1 MTIADDVVAYY
12 NHCQTDYRLAW
23 GVERNK
29 AIHYGYYE
37 DGIRGRHAARENTNR
52 VLARELALKAD
63 AFVVDAGCGI
73 GGTSIW
79 LAERTTARFL
89 GVNIQP
95 MQLAIAEKL
104 VAKRGLGQR
113 VALSLADYCALPLGD
128 GAADAV
134 FSLEGVAH
142 APDKRRFVAEAARV
156 LKPGG
161 RLVIFDYF
169 GRSEPLP
176 ARDQR
181 DLDRFMSG
189 WALPSLPHWSL
200 FADAARQ
207 AGFRDVRFRDAT
219 DHVLRDSLHMRR
231 ICALVL
237 PFTFLWD
244 RWGARARSVRS
255 NRVSGWLQHRLFRE
269 RILTYGVLVAERGG

>member
-12 NHCQTDYRLAW
+12 HHCHTDYRLAW
-23 GVERNK
+23 GVERNM

-52 VLARELALKAD
+52 ALARELALKAD
-63 AFVVDAGCGI
+63 ALVVDAGCGI
-73 GGTSIW
+73 GGTSLW
-79 LAERTTARFL
+79 LAQHTAARFL

-95 MQLAIAEKL
+95 MQLAIAQRL
-104 VAKRGLGQR
+104 VAQRGLHHR
-113 VALSLADYCALPLGD
+113 IALSLADYCALPLGD

-169 GRSEPLP
+169 GRPEPL
-176 ARDQR
+176 ATRDAR
-181 DLDRFMSG
+181 DLDRFMRG
-189 WALPSLPHWSL
+189 WALPGLPHWGL
-200 FADAARQ
+200 FAEAARR
-207 AGFRDVRFRDAT
+207 AGFVDVRFRDAT
-219 DHVLRDSLHMRR
+219 ENVLRDSLHMRV

-244 RWGARARSVRS
+244 RWGERARRVRS
-255 NRVSGWLQHRLFRE
+255 NRMSGWLQYRLFRD
-269 RILTYGVLVAERGG
+269 RILTYGVLVAVRGA